1 MTTRSSGPVDLDGQT
16 AVVTGA
22 AGGIGRATCVSLAR
36 EGADIV
42 ATDLD
47 EGRLAETARL
57 VEAEGQA
64 VETVLADVSDP
75 SDVDTLREVALDF
88 AETVEIVVN
97 VAGVV
102 HRHDFSEMTLDQW
115 ERVIGINQTGTFL
128 VTHAFYDQMVE
139 NEYGKVVCVTSVSAK
154 VGGVISDAGYAA
166 SKSGVHGLV
175 RWLAKNVAE
184 HGIYVNALAPGAVK
198 TPMTENEDYRP
209 EWAPLNRLGEPE
221 DIAEGVVYL
230 ASQQSNYVTGTV
242 LDVNGGMR
250 FS

>member
-1 MTTRSSGPVDLDGQT
+1 MFSTTSGPADLANQT

-42 ATDLD
+42 AADLD
-47 EGRLAETARL
+47 DERLTETARL
-57 VEAEGQA
+57 VKEEGQDI
-64 VETVLADVSDP
+64 ETVLTDVSDP
-75 SDVDTLREVALDF
+75 NDIDTLRDVALEF
-88 AETVEIVVN
+88 ADTVEIVVN

-102 HRHDFSEMTLDQW
+102 HRHDFSEMTLEQW
-115 ERVIGINQTGTFL
+115 NRVISINQTGTFL
-128 VTHAFYDQMVE
+128 ITHAFYDQMVE
-139 NEYGKVVCVTSVSAK
+139 NEYGKVVCVSSVSAK

-166 SKSGVHGLV
+166 SKAGIHGLV
-175 RWLAKNVAE
+175 RWLAKNAAE
-184 HGIYVNALAPGAVK
+184 HNIYVNALAPGAVR
-198 TPMTENEDYRP
+198 TPMTEDQDYRP
-209 EWAPLNRLGEPE
+209 EWAPLNRLAEPE

>member
-1 MTTRSSGPVDLDGQT
+1 MATRSSGPADLDGQT

-36 EGADIV
+36 EGADII

-47 EGRLAETARL
+47 EERLAETARL

-64 VETVLADVSDP
+64 VETLLADVSDP
-75 SDVDTLREVALDF
+75 GDVDTLREVALDF
-88 AETVEIVVN
+88 AGTVEIVVN

-102 HRHDFSEMTLDQW
+102 HRHDFSEINLDQW

-166 SKSGVHGLV
+166 SKAGVHGLV
-175 RWLAKNVAE
+175 RWLAKNAAE

-198 TPMTENEDYRP
+198 TPMTKDEDYRP